1 MKKTMRIHQK
11 DCKNSAGNFGKQA
24 SPKLDLTCC
33 FFFQSGGRPNGRP
46 NGQHNGHWAAGTT
59 APGRPAQQPLG
70 DRPAWIQMGYRAASP
85 TTRALASSTV
95 VETVSRCGGHSQWI
109 DQFNGLGLA
118 SPVVIELG
126 VPIVIALANPIAMRL
141 ASQRAIA
148 FANLMTIGLASAV
161 AVALAS
167 LLANGLASRTAIW
180 VGRPNGQWIGKSNY
194 HWGWP
199 VQWPL
204 DMPSQWPSCRPNRH
218 WIGQGQLSVRL
229 ASPLAIAEANL
240 VVSEWHR
247 GPSGCPSLAPTR
259 ASGTSRM
266 VCIQLCTNCLHR
278 KA

>member
-1 MKKTMRIHQK
+1 M
-11 DCKNSAGNFGKQA
+11 AGPTA
-24 SPKLDLTCC
+24 STTAIGRLAQRHL
-33 FFFQSGGRPNGRP
+33 GGRPNS
-46 NGQHNGHWAAGTT
+46 HWATRPLGFKWDI
-59 APGRPAQQPLG
+59 GRPAR
-70 DRPAWIQMGYRAASP
+70 RPAHWPVQRSLKQSAVAVAIP
-85 TTRALASSTV
+85 
-95 VETVSRCGGHSQWI
+95 WI

-118 SPVVIELG
+118 SPVVIRLG

-229 ASPLAIAEANL
+229 ASPLAIAKANL